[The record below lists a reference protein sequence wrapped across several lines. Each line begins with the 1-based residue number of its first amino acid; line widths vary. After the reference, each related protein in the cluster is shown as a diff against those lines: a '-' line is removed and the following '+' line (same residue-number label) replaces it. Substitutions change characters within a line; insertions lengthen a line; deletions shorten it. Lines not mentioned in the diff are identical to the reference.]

1 MATTT
6 SIIPNT
12 DYKIEQINSDKRL
25 GSFFSAADLDEL
37 LNWELDT
44 MGNNTWRSISVEA
57 KATFDVFVNT
67 YIYHGFLFRSGSTNY
82 AHVILYP
89 NASTDVI
96 TGQYSTSQAGPWTY
110 EKLTKPNDVSSMMNS
125 VIGNLQVYTKTIPA
139 NGGTATI
146 RASATTPC
154 LIFTSYSSISTTFS
168 GHYAS
173 ILATGTSVYLPLF
186 TPGSNVA
193 ISADSGG
200 GLTIT
205 NAYTAGISLIVIR
218 LMGTADVTIT
228 TATAA

>member
-1 MATTT
+1 MAT

-12 DYKIEQINSDKRL
+12 DYKIQQINSAKRL
-25 GSFFSAADLDEL
+25 GYFFSAADLDEL
-37 LNWELDT
+37 LNWKLET
-44 MGNNTWRSISVEA
+44 MENNTWRSISVEA
-57 KATFDVFVNT
+57 KATFGVFVNT

-96 TGQYSTSQAGPWTY
+96 TGQYSTSQAGSWTY
-110 EKLTKPNDVSSMMNS
+110 DKLTKPNDVSSMMTS
-125 VIGNLQVYTKTIPA
+125 VIGSMQVYTKTIPA

-154 LIFTSYSSISTTFS
+154 LIFTSYSNTSATFS

-173 ILATGTSVYLPLF
+173 ILATGAPAYMPLF
-186 TPGSNVA
+186 TPGSNVTF
-193 ISADSGG
+193 SAASGG
-200 GLTIT
+200 GLTVT
-205 NAYTAGISLIVIR
+205 NNHTAGISLIVIR

-228 TATAA
+228 TASA